1 MNTTQLTHE
10 QGNFLNNYMGGNKF
24 INSLKAQYQRNA
36 TLSNRQVS
44 YLGTFIK
51 NDANKSHAKNSLEV
65 EKIPYTEKE
74 AENSQSLF
82 TLESLEENTLLESP
96 KNETPLLSNIEETL
110 QKLASQVVQDAM
122 KLANDKANVILARAE
137 KLAATNSKVMHIRV
151 GSEAPR
157 KLTSEAHEL
166 LPKLLATC
174 RLGDNPLLV
183 GPKGCGKTTLAA
195 QIAEALNLP
204 FGHIGLT
211 AGASETW
218 LFGRQTST
226 GFQEAQFSKFYEN
239 GGVFLLD
246 ELDAADANLLLALNT
261 CLANGHFY
269 NPILSKE
276 IERHKDFICIAAAN
290 TFGLGGNAEYPGR
303 NRLDGSTLDRF
314 PIFLINYNEK
324 LEKQLC
330 ENDALFSK
338 LVKARKELQ
347 EKNSIIT
354 ISTRQ
359 IERISRLIRAG
370 FTESEAIQT
379 MTASFPKGL
388 AEEIGLFSATPKNSE
403 EIPF

>member
-10 QGNFLNNYMGGNKF
+10 QGNFLNNYNGGNKF

-51 NDANKSHAKNSLEV
+51 NAENNTHAKNSLEV
-65 EKIPYTEKE
+65 ENLPIPKNEHF
-74 AENSQSLF
+74 NSGLF
-82 TLESLEENTLLESP
+82 SLESLEESTLLESP

-110 QKLASQVVQDAM
+110 QKLASQVVHDAM
-122 KLANDKANVILARAE
+122 KLANDKANVILSRAE
-137 KLAATNSKVMHIRV
+137 KLAATNSKVMHIRI
-151 GSEAPR
+151 GDTHPK
-157 KLTSEAHEL
+157 KLTNEAHEL
-166 LPKLLATC
+166 LPKLIATC
-174 RLGDNPLLV
+174 KLGFNPLLV

-195 QIAEALNLP
+195 QLAEALGLR

-218 LFGRQTST
+218 LFGRQTSQ
-226 GFQEAQFSKFYEN
+226 GFQEAQFSNFYEN

-246 ELDAADANLLLALNT
+246 EIDAADANLMLALNT
-261 CLANGHFY
+261 SLANGKFY

-276 IERHKDFICIAAAN
+276 IERHNDFICIAAAN
-290 TFGLGGNAEYPGR
+290 TFGLGGNAEYTGR
-303 NRLDGSTLDRF
+303 NRLDGATLDRF
-314 PIFLINYNEK
+314 PIFTLDYNEK

-330 ENDALFSK
+330 DNEALFKK

-347 EKNSIIT
+347 EKNSIYT

-359 IERISRLIRAG
+359 IERISRLIKAG
-370 FTESEAIQT
+370 FSEIDAINT
-379 MTASFPKGL
+379 MAASFPKGL
-388 AEEIGLFSATPKNSE
+388 AEEIGLFSSTKNSE